1 MFEVGWTEMLV
12 IAIVMI
18 VVVGPKDLPNML
30 RTFGRTTAKLR
41 AMAADFQKQ
50 FNEALKEAE
59 LDDVKKSV
67 DELRGLSPVAE
78 IKKQLNPFEQAAAD
92 VRAGVDA
99 AMKPKPAPD
108 PATPAPSTP
117 VAAEPLKNGA
127 TTMPGGA
134 EVAPATFPAM
144 TDESV
149 AAPSSSAA
157 PKAPAAKRA
166 TKAAPVKA
174 GPVAKASAAKASAP
188 AKAKTAPAP
197 KPEAAKPAEAK
208 TIAAKT
214 IAAKTAAKAE
224 PKLAPV
230 KKPAAKKDGGS
241 RQVSVS
247 DKEKDE
253 IEKSSAPL
261 MEHLIELRRRL
272 IWSLGGF
279 FVAFLVCFFF
289 AKRLFNLLVVPFKW
303 ATKWAGLD
311 PHKVELIYTAPQEF
325 FFTQVKLAMF
335 GGMVIAFPLI
345 ATQIYKFI
353 APGLY
358 KNERNAFLPFLIASP
373 ILFLMGA
380 SLVYFFFT
388 PMVMWFFLAMQ
399 QAGTD
404 DQVQISLLPK
414 VSEYLSLIMTLIFSF
429 GLVFQLPVVTS
440 LMTRVGMLSSKAL
453 AEKRKWAI
461 VIAFIVAAVLTP
473 PDPMSQI
480 GLAIPTILL
489 YEVSIWAA
497 RWIERDQE
505 KQRVAREK
513 QEAGETVADKA
524 PDEPPAPA
532 AS

>member
-1 MFEVGWTEMLV
+1 M
-12 IAIVMI
+12 
-18 VVVGPKDLPNML
+18 
-30 RTFGRTTAKLR
+30 
-41 AMAADFQKQ
+41 
-50 FNEALKEAE
+50 
-59 LDDVKKSV
+59 
-67 DELRGLSPVAE
+67 
-78 IKKQLNPFEQAAAD
+78 
-92 VRAGVDA
+92 
-99 AMKPKPAPD
+99 
-108 PATPAPSTP
+108 
-117 VAAEPLKNGA
+117 
-127 TTMPGGA
+127 
-134 EVAPATFPAM
+134 
-144 TDESV
+144 
-149 AAPSSSAA
+149 
-157 PKAPAAKRA
+157 
-166 TKAAPVKA
+166 
-174 GPVAKASAAKASAP
+174 
-188 AKAKTAPAP
+188 
-197 KPEAAKPAEAK
+197 
-208 TIAAKT
+208 
-214 IAAKTAAKAE
+214 
-224 PKLAPV
+224 
-230 KKPAAKKDGGS
+230 
-241 RQVSVS
+241 SVS

-289 AKRLFNLLVVPFKW
+289 AKKLFNLLVVPFKW

-373 ILFLMGA
+373 VLFLMGA

-461 VIAFIVAAVLTP
+461 VIAFVVAAVLTP

-497 RWIERDQE
+497 RLIERDQE

-513 QEAGETVADKA
+513 QEAAEEVAEK
-524 PDEPPAPA
+524 PADV
-532 AS
+532 SST